1 MTLHDQE
8 IIEILEERVVTQ
20 SVIIQTLCD
29 LLIEKNVISEE
40 ELDLRLV
47 KNTEAVNQYLDN
59 LHEESDSDTFDLTNF
74 YGTIGEA

>member
-1 MTLHDQE
+1 MTLQDQE
-8 IIEILEERVVTQ
+8 IIDNLNERVITQ

-29 LLIEKNVISEE
+29 LLIEKNVMTEE
-40 ELDLRLV
+40 ELDLRLI
-47 KNTEAVNQYLDN
+47 KNTEEVNQYLDN